1 MLSIKDVIKD
11 SISKPIFDSV
21 AEITMMDILSAL
33 ALSAVIGI
41 LIYLIYKSS
50 SKTAFYSKDTAVT
63 IAAISVVVSGIIL
76 AMQANLIV
84 SLGMVGALSI
94 VRFRTAVKNPLDL
107 LYLFWSISE
116 GIICGVGLKKLAL
129 LIFAVMACLVIFLQ
143 LIPGTTA
150 PSILVLRSDERI
162 SDTSFIETIL
172 KKSASRIKL
181 KSRSLEGGSSEF
193 IYELKI
199 KDRDSLINDLNEP
212 GIFSGINV
220 LSHDGE
226 SRV

>member
-150 PSILVLRSDERI
+150 PSILVLRSDDRI

-181 KSRSLEGGSSEF
+181 KSRSLEGCSSEF

>member
-11 SISKPIFDSV
+11 SISQPIFNS
-21 AEITMMDILSAL
+21 ASEITLMDILSAL

-129 LIFAVMACLVIFLQ
+129 LIFAVMSCLVIFLQ
-143 LIPGTTA
+143 LIPGTAA
-150 PSILVLRSDERI
+150 PSILVLRSDDRI

-199 KDRDSLINDLNEP
+199 KDRDSLVNDLNEP